1 MSCIWVKGHIQ
12 DIFRNASG
20 KLVHNLKAV
29 ERKVNLMLENAESK
43 KSFQDFTFASSQ
55 GRPQRQFI
63 VDESQT
69 HASSLRWFTNKTE
82 IVKRYIETPQLNKLS
97 RTF

>member
-1 MSCIWVKGHIQ
+1 MWVKVHIQ
-12 DIFRNASG
+12 DIFRNSSW

-29 ERKVNLMLENAESK
+29 EGKVNLMLENAASK

-69 HASSLRWFTNKTE
+69 HALSLR
-82 IVKRYIETPQLNKLS
+82 
-97 RTF
+97 